1 MVALQ
6 QQGIY
11 ICYLSLFERGGNKE
25 FFFAFKEISVSIH
38 IVAAQPPFYTRNYN
52 NDNSLYSHTSVSYFV
67 QLQQFLFTV
76 DCNIQISMSL
86 SFYLNQSS
94 ILLLLN
100 FIVYGKCYAQT
111 SVYAGETQEILCPVC
126 ILYLFHMFPNQIL
139 ILCRP
144 GTKVVMEK

>member
-25 FFFAFKEISVSIH
+25 FFFAFKEIDISKYTYCSSI
-38 IVAAQPPFYTRNYN
+38 AAVN

-111 SVYAGETQEILCPVC
+111 SVYAGETQEILCPVR
-126 ILYLFHMFPNQIL
+126 ILYLFLMFPNQIL